1 LQKRNINV
9 FIIAQ
14 HRTGST
20 LLKNILGAH
29 SKVHFAFDEMNLF
42 EPFRKDTLDRIINH
56 KSITPVHLGELI
68 KKQQI
73 YGTFW
78 QEFEKSGI
86 KIDELVHRLN
96 QNVPFSITSVLD
108 AVIQLLKEKNKV
120 DMVGIKYPVHFSR
133 IDFLVSNY
141 PDSTI
146 FFLTRNPSA
155 IIASKLNDPAT
166 RRRKKKSLVH
176 KFLIH
181 YVTILYFALEF
192 NRSSILFHKNRERV
206 KLVIYDQLV
215 SQKQDV
221 IKELCKC
228 IGIDFEEQMLLV
240 TGKPSSHT
248 NTTVNS
254 ISDERVQQYTSIL
267 SRFDKKFIGILT
279 NRQHKK
285 LVNVSGI
292 DF

>member
-1 LQKRNINV
+1 MNHFNV
-9 FIIAQ
+9 FILAQ

-42 EPFRKDTLDRIINH
+42 EPFRKNTLDKIISHN
-56 KSITPVHLGELI
+56 SITPAHLGDLI
-68 KKQQI
+68 KKKKI

-78 QEFEKSGI
+78 QDFEESGI
-86 KIDELVHRLN
+86 KIDELVHHLN
-96 QNVPFSITSVLD
+96 QTGTVSLTSVIV

-120 DMVGIKYPVHFSR
+120 NIVGIKYPVHLSR
-133 IDFLVSNY
+133 IDFLVGNY

-166 RRRKKKSLVH
+166 QLRKSKSLVH

-181 YVTILYFALEF
+181 HVTILYFALEF
-192 NRSSILFHKNRERV
+192 NRSSVLFHKYRERV
-206 KLVIYDQLV
+206 KLVIYEQLV

-228 IGIDFEEQMLLV
+228 IGIDFEEQMLFV

-248 NTTVNS
+248 NATVNS
-254 ISDERVQQYTSIL
+254 ISDERIRQYASKL
-267 SRFDKKFIGILT
+267 GKFDKKLIGILT

-285 LVNVSGI
+285 LVHASGI